1 MRNIFLFL
9 FLTFSCGF
17 VGCAQNI
24 GARRLLDDTDAG
36 IGAARMNLYL
46 DLLKEKN
53 VAVVTNHTGMI
64 GDVHLVDTLM
74 LLNINIKKIF
84 SPEHGFRGTAD
95 EGAVINDDVDAKT
108 GLKLV
113 SLYGNNKKP
122 TAEQLSDVDVVL
134 FDLQDVGTR
143 FYTYISTLT
152 YVMEAAAEND
162 VPVIVLDRPNP
173 NGFYVD
179 GPVLEEENASFVGL
193 HCVPVVYGLT
203 IGEYAEMVNGEGW
216 MKNGVRCDL
225 TVVPMSSYDRN
236 AIYRLSSAPSPNLRD
251 WQAVYLY
258 PSLCFF
264 EGTCVSVGR
273 GTDRPFTRFG
283 HPLLNGDF
291 AFTPTTAK
299 GHAKPLLADKTC
311 RGKNLVGFAEKFD
324 QNKAQ
329 INLEWLMD
337 SYNQLKDTIPFFNK
351 FFVKL
356 AGTNKLQKQVE
367 QGLSED
373 EIRASWQPEI
383 NTYLRIRER
392 YLIY

>member
-9 FLTFSCGF
+9 FLIFSCGL
-17 VGCAQNI
+17 VGCAQDI

-36 IGAARMNLYL
+36 IGAARMELYL
-46 DLLKEKN
+46 NLLKGKN

-64 GDVHLVDTLM
+64 GDVHLVDTLIS
-74 LLNINIKKIF
+74 LNINIKKIF

-216 MKNGVRCDL
+216 LKNGLRCDL
-225 TVVPMSSYDRN
+225 TVIPMSSYDRN
-236 AIYRLSSAPSPNLRD
+236 AIYRLSFAPSPNLRN

-273 GTDRPFTRFG
+273 GTDSPFTRFG

-291 AFTPTTAK
+291 AFTPTTSK
-299 GHAKPLLADKTC
+299 GHAKPLLADQTC
-311 RGKNLVGFAEKFD
+311 RGENLAGFAEDFG
-324 QNKAQ
+324 QNKAH
-329 INLEWLMD
+329 IHLEWLID

-356 AGTNKLQKQVE
+356 AGTKELQQQIE

-373 EIRASWQPEI
+373 EIRASWQPKI
-383 NTYLRIRER
+383 NIYLRIREK